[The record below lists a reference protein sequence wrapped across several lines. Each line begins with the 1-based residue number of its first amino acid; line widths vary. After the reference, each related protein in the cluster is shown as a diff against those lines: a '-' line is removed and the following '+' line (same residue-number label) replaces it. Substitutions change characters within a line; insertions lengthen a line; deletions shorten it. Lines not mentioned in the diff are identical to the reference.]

1 MKGPNFG
8 SPTDAL
14 KIHCQREFGSLTME
28 PAVNHSIYTIDK
40 TTHLKV
46 VVLVLV
52 GSIAMMAIT
61 LTAHLAHPEVNARAT
76 ATRTVYKPDPGHTLT
91 ELTRHEKH
99 PI

>member
-1 MKGPNFG
+1 MNRPNFG
-8 SPTDAL
+8 LPTDAL
-14 KIHCQREFGSLTME
+14 KVHQQHEFGSLTME
-28 PAVNHSIYTIDK
+28 PAVNHSIYTVDK

-61 LTAHLAHPEVNARAT
+61 LTARLARPEVSAQAT
-76 ATRTVYKPDPGHTLT
+76 ATRTVYKPHPDHTLT
-91 ELTRHEKH
+91 VLTRPEKH

>member
-1 MKGPNFG
+1 M
-8 SPTDAL
+8 
-14 KIHCQREFGSLTME
+14 
-28 PAVNHSIYTIDK
+28 NHSIYTVDK

-61 LTAHLAHPEVNARAT
+61 LTARLARPEVSAQAT
-76 ATRTVYKPDPGHTLT
+76 ATRTVYKPHPDHTLT
-91 ELTRHEKH
+91 VLTRPEKH

>member
-1 MKGPNFG
+1 M
-8 SPTDAL
+8 
-14 KIHCQREFGSLTME
+14 
-28 PAVNHSIYTIDK
+28 NHSIYTVDK

-61 LTAHLAHPEVNARAT
+61 LTARLAHPDVNARA
-76 ATRTVYKPDPGHTLT
+76 AAVHTVYKPHPDRALT
-91 ELTRHEKH
+91 ELTLPKKH